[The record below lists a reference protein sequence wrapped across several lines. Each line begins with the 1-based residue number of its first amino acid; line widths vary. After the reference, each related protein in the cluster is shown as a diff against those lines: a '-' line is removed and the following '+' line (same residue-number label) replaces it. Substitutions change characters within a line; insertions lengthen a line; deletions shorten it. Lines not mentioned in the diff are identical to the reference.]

1 MGDFY
6 QTGVLA
12 TFHLYRQGG
21 DLARLEQELVRHA
34 RQRPIALIVPALYSE
49 FEAPAL
55 PRIIEELRNV
65 PYLKRIILSLDH
77 AERAQFD
84 DTRKRLSTLTTPVT
98 VVWHDGPRLQDLYDQ
113 LIAYELPIGEQGK
126 GRSCWMSTGYVLAK
140 GDCEVIAMHDADI
153 VTYERSMLARLV
165 YPVTNPTMA
174 YDFAKGYYPRISKR
188 KMHGRATRLLMTPL
202 VRSLAR
208 IIGHHPYLVYLDSF
222 RYVLAG
228 EVAMVSDLARVVRV
242 PADWGLEVGTL
253 GEVYRNTSTRR
264 VCQVGL
270 AYHYD
275 HKHREL
281 SPDDPSKGLLK
292 MSIDISK
299 SIFRTLASEGITL
312 SAGTFRTL
320 SAAYVRTAEDMIQ
333 RFLDDATINGLMFD
347 RHEEETAVETFAK
360 GMQLAAEQFLADPP
374 GVPLIPNWNRI
385 ASAIPDFLDRLRE
398 AVDADNA

>member
-1 MGDFY
+1 MSDFY

-12 TFHLYRQGG
+12 TFHQLQEPR

-34 RQRPIALIVPALYSE
+34 RIRPIALILPALFSE
-49 FEAPAL
+49 FETEAL
-55 PRIIEELRNV
+55 PRIIEQLRSV
-65 PYLKRIILSLDH
+65 PYLKRIVLSLDR

-84 DTRKRLSTLTTPVT
+84 EARKRLSTLTTPVT

-113 LIAYELPIGEQGK
+113 LIAHELPIGQQGK
-126 GRSCWMSTGYVLAK
+126 GRSCWMSTGYLLAQ

-153 VTYERSMLARLV
+153 LTYDRSMLARLV
-165 YPVTNPTMA
+165 YPVTNPTLG
-174 YDFAKGYYPRISKR
+174 YDFAKGYYPRVSR
-188 KMHGRATRLLMTPL
+188 RRMHGRATRLLMTPL
-202 VRSLAR
+202 VRSLVR
-208 IIGHHPYLVYLDSF
+208 IVGYHPYLVYLDSF

-228 EVAMVSDLARVVRV
+228 EVAMVADLARVVRV

-253 GEVYRNTSTRR
+253 GEVYRNTSIRR

-270 AYHYD
+270 SSHYD

-281 SPDDPSKGLLK
+281 SPDDPSTGLLK

-312 SAGTFRTL
+312 STGTFQTL
-320 SAAYVRTAEDMIQ
+320 STAYVRTAEDTIQ
-333 RFLDDATINGLMFD
+333 RFLDDATINGLIFD
-347 RHEEETAVETFAK
+347 RHAEETAVETFAK
-360 GMQLAAEQFLADPP
+360 GIRIAAEQFLADPL

-385 ASAIPDFLDRLRE
+385 ASAIPDFLDRLQQ